1 MQDNLVEVI
10 VTKSKQIYPKTIH
23 RDGDFGIVS
32 CKVSSVNIGENILV
46 IHPIYDTITIKGAMC
61 TMKDKK
67 KYKVIGTQSFD
78 PTYKSYSIDIG
89 YIDEYNENINI
100 EDFEGYL
107 KYVMTES
114 EFEKISQL
122 DNLKEVLENKDIDTL
137 VTVKGIG
144 KKKAETIIK
153 KYTSN
158 KQDNI
163 YRAKLAAYG
172 VTEGLMNRLKD
183 KYNSY
188 EAAINK
194 IEENYYLLAEDE
206 IHGLGFKTVDTM
218 ALKSGIAETD
228 ARRIRGYIV
237 YLLKTGLSEGK
248 SYLPTSFIL
257 NSIYND
263 IFNNEVTITKEE
275 LGMIFAG
282 LFAEEIVWR
291 SDDKQRLA
299 LVYARKIEYRLAQ
312 EIIRLH
318 NAKPPKEKTDWR
330 KVVKKIE
337 KEQGWEYTHQQLYAI
352 EQVMTNNF
360 VLVTGQA
367 GTGKSTVLN
376 PMTNILVESQG
387 KIISQC
393 ALSGKAANRI
403 EEVTGY
409 EAKTIH
415 RLLSYSPQKGFAF
428 NAENK
433 LETDIVVLDE
443 ASMADASMAL
453 KLLEA
458 IKTGTK
464 VILLGDTGQLP
475 CIGQGSLLLD
485 LINSYSI
492 PCIQL
497 DIIHRQAQASGIVST
512 SANVRNKKPV
522 VPFGFEGEKILGE
535 LKDLKL
541 DISSEKESLPDKVV
555 EYFKKELNKYK
566 DIMQVAVITA
576 TTTRGNLSALNI
588 NKMIKNIYNP
598 IKDGEEAYIE
608 VSVDKNNSYL
618 LSMGDKILVTKN
630 NYKAKIYNETKKQF
644 EEGAI
649 YNGNVGIVTD
659 IKENAIEADI
669 SGIGKVL
676 IEDKH
681 YNTIQL
687 GYAITCHKCLTED
700 TYILTDTG
708 LKQLKDIDN
717 SSGYLGEYELDE
729 IKVYNGEYLEKPSVF
744 INAGEKDVLKITTR
758 RGYDITGTLDHKI
771 DVLSKDGY
779 ITKKEMKDIEI
790 GDSLILAKNSNIF
803 GCNTSF
809 PEKCYITDNLDVR
822 TKEYK
827 CPKLLDEG
835 ISELLGMIVADGTV
849 SRKRIKFSKRYEEV
863 SLRFSEFIDK
873 YFGYNVTPKLRKSG
887 DYMCEISSTYI
898 ANFFMNIDGLQPHN
912 KKIPQIILSSSEK
925 NQCAFLKGFFEDG
938 TVNIKKN
945 TFDHIELTTGTDG
958 FELIKQVQYLLLN
971 MGIVSSYKKINHNKG
986 YCKYVLYIY
995 KDYAN
1000 IFLDKIGFI
1009 SKFKKDRLE
1018 LCKDIK
1024 RSSSRITTPYI
1035 QTIMKDVCNELNRFD
1050 FPKRSLK
1057 LLVVTPVEKSHLT
1070 GVTKENIELFLSMF
1084 DDIPIGK
1091 NSKLDYLRFL
1101 SEKCYVD
1108 KVVSIE
1114 EDRKNTYCITMPET
1128 NSFIQNGF
1136 YGSNCQG
1143 SEYKSII
1150 VAIDMSAYMLL
1161 STEWLYTAITR
1172 AKQYCI
1178 IVADPQ
1184 ALNRACSHQLGNT
1197 KTTFLQEFLE
1207 IAK

>member
-206 IHGLGFKTVDTM
+206 IHGLGFKTVDNM

-282 LFAEEIVWR
+282 LFAEEVVWR
-291 SDDKQRLA
+291 SEDKQRLA
-299 LVYARKIEYRLAQ
+299 LEYARDIEDRLSK
-312 EIIRLH
+312 EIMRLYSS
-318 NAKPPKEKTDWR
+318 KPLKEKTNWK
-330 KVVKKIE
+330 KVVKEIE
-337 KEQGWEYTHQQLYAI
+337 KEQGWEYTHQQLEAI
-352 EQVMTNNF
+352 KQVMTNNF
-360 VLVTGQA
+360 VLITGYAGCVDCDTEFFNGVEWKKISEYKKGDKVLQYNMDRTASLVYPKDYVKKQCEEMTLLKTTTGAINQCLSDEHNVVYVTSKGNITKKPFYEVKKMHLSTERGFTGKFISAFDYEGEGIDLTPEQIRVMIMVIADGHFNKRDNSGWCILHIKKQRKKERARLLLEQA
-367 GTGKSTVLN
+367 GIEYKESERANGYSDIRFYAPRLEKKFEPYWYNCNKEQLKIVCDEVLHWDGNTTTGRDRYGTVVKSDADFVQFAFTSLGKRTIVHTRNRVGQSYKDKASEGYIRKNLEYEVHISKKAKLLSIMGDDRNNYKNKATMTPYKTKDGYKYCFEVDSGMLVLRREGRIFITGNTGKSSVLK
-376 PMTNILVESQG
+376 PMTRVLVESQG
-387 KIISQC
+387 KDISQC

-415 RLLSYSPQKGFAF
+415 RLLNYSPQKGFVF
-428 NAENK
+428 NKNNQ

-443 ASMADASMAL
+443 ASMTDAVMAL
-453 KLLEA
+453 RLLEA
-458 IKTGTK
+458 IETGTK

-485 LINSYSI
+485 LINSCSI

-541 DISSEKESLPDKVV
+541 DISSEKETLPEKVI
-555 EYFKKELNKYK
+555 EYFKKELDKHK

-576 TTTRGNLSALNI
+576 TTTRGKLSALNI
-588 NKMIKNIYNP
+588 NKMIKNVYNP
-598 IKDGEEAYIE
+598 IKDGDEAYIK
-608 VSVDKNNSYL
+608 VDIDKNNSYL
-618 LSMGDKILVTKN
+618 LSIGDKILVTKN
-630 NYKAKIYNETKKQF
+630 NYKAKIYNETKKDF

-659 IKENAIEADI
+659 IKENAIEVDI

-687 GYAITCHKCLTED
+687 GYAITCHK
-700 TYILTDTG
+700 
-708 LKQLKDIDN
+708 
-717 SSGYLGEYELDE
+717 S
-729 IKVYNGEYLEKPSVF
+729 
-744 INAGEKDVLKITTR
+744 
-758 RGYDITGTLDHKI
+758 
-771 DVLSKDGY
+771 
-779 ITKKEMKDIEI
+779 
-790 GDSLILAKNSNIF
+790 
-803 GCNTSF
+803 
-809 PEKCYITDNLDVR
+809 
-822 TKEYK
+822 
-827 CPKLLDEG
+827 
-835 ISELLGMIVADGTV
+835 
-849 SRKRIKFSKRYEEV
+849 
-863 SLRFSEFIDK
+863 
-873 YFGYNVTPKLRKSG
+873 
-887 DYMCEISSTYI
+887 
-898 ANFFMNIDGLQPHN
+898 
-912 KKIPQIILSSSEK
+912 
-925 NQCAFLKGFFEDG
+925 
-938 TVNIKKN
+938 
-945 TFDHIELTTGTDG
+945 
-958 FELIKQVQYLLLN
+958 
-971 MGIVSSYKKINHNKG
+971 
-986 YCKYVLYIY
+986 
-995 KDYAN
+995 
-1000 IFLDKIGFI
+1000 
-1009 SKFKKDRLE
+1009 
-1018 LCKDIK
+1018 
-1024 RSSSRITTPYI
+1024 
-1035 QTIMKDVCNELNRFD
+1035 
-1050 FPKRSLK
+1050 
-1057 LLVVTPVEKSHLT
+1057 
-1070 GVTKENIELFLSMF
+1070 
-1084 DDIPIGK
+1084 
-1091 NSKLDYLRFL
+1091 
-1101 SEKCYVD
+1101 
-1108 KVVSIE
+1108 
-1114 EDRKNTYCITMPET
+1114 
-1128 NSFIQNGF
+1128 
-1136 YGSNCQG
+1136 QG